1 MTQTAGKARS
11 VDAQMADFKRHV
23 FYIHGFDP
31 RGTPVYE
38 GHFRA
43 GLPAASARWS
53 RDMVVV
59 ESEDDARARGAWTV
73 TSRGVPSGFRVET
86 HYEMLPWTDI
96 VGRYWFPGRQMRLA
110 LESFRFAWTT
120 WRCGILKR
128 FHRPAWA
135 LYVAILMTPA
145 LVVLSLVV
153 GMLAVTAGVGLAL
166 LAASLASAPQ
176 WLAFAAAVVAA
187 GLVVAL
193 LLRGWSRLKAW
204 LNVWWVT
211 RFLGYLRGSADGRFE
226 RSEERAD
233 AFARRMFEVW
243 EKSEVDEILVV
254 GHSLGAIHLV
264 RAGARLL
271 RLMSEG
277 ESRPE
282 NESRREGESGAGG
295 ANKPKIVL
303 LTLGH
308 TVPLYTLLGGD
319 EAFRHDLAE
328 IATSDRLRLLDV
340 TSGSDPGSSC
350 RIPLVEGIDLYGRS
364 SRVISR
370 EPDFHD
376 ILEPET
382 FRRIRMRP
390 LEFHFQYLK
399 PSERGHG
406 FDYFELVTRPR
417 PIETSV
423 ACP

>member
-1 MTQTAGKARS
+1 MTETSETARG
-11 VDAQMADFKRHV
+11 VEAQGANFRRHV

-31 RGTPVYE
+31 RGAPVYH

-43 GLPAASARWS
+43 GLKAASARWS
-53 RDMVVV
+53 RDIAVV
-59 ESEDDARARGAWTV
+59 ESEAEALAAGAWTV
-73 TSRGVPSGFRVET
+73 TSRGAKAGTRVET
-86 HYEMLPWTDI
+86 RYEMLAWTDI
-96 VGRYWFPGRQMRLA
+96 VGRYWFPRKQLRLA
-110 LESFRFAWTT
+110 AESFRFAWTT
-120 WRCGILKR
+120 WRRGILRR
-128 FHRPAWA
+128 FYRPAWA
-135 LYVAILMTPA
+135 LFVAILMTPA
-145 LVVLSLVV
+145 LLVLWGLVTVVAIAA
-153 GMLAVTAGVGLAL
+153 GAALAMALGTAFGAPPW
-166 LAASLASAPQ
+166 AAI
-176 WLAFAAAVVAA
+176 AAALA
-187 GLVVAL
+187 VAL
-193 LLRGWSRLKAW
+193 LVLAGLSMGWNRLKAW

-211 RFLGYLRGSADGRFE
+211 RFLGYLRGCADGRFD

-233 AFARRMFEVW
+233 AFAERMFEVW
-243 EKSEVDEILVV
+243 RAGKVDEILVV
-254 GHSLGAIHLV
+254 GHSLGAIFLV

-271 RLMSEG
+271 RLLPEG
-277 ESRPE
+277 E
-282 NESRREGESGAGG
+282 GG
-295 ANKPKIVL
+295 PTIVL

-319 EAFRHDLAE
+319 AEFRRDLAV
-328 IATSDRLRLLDV
+328 IATTDRLRLLDV

-350 RIPLVEGIDLYGRS
+350 RIPLVEGIDLGERP

-423 ACP
+423 AVP

>member
-1 MTQTAGKARS
+1 MTQTSGKARGVAVQS
-11 VDAQMADFKRHV
+11 SDFKRHV

-31 RGTPVYE
+31 RGTPAYE

-43 GLPAASARWS
+43 GLSAASVRWS
-53 RDMVVV
+53 RDIAVV
-59 ESEDDARARGAWTV
+59 ESHEEALARGAWTV
-73 TSRGVPSGFRVET
+73 TSRGERSGPSVET
-86 HYEMLPWTDI
+86 QYEMLLWTDI

-120 WRCGILKR
+120 WRRGILKR
-128 FHRPAWA
+128 FYRPAWA

-145 LVVLSLVV
+145 LVVLSL
-153 GMLAVTAGVGLAL
+153 LLGLT
-166 LAASLASAPQ
+166 
-176 WLAFAAAVVAA
+176 AVVASLVGTVVA
-187 GLVVAL
+187 AFFSGAPVWLAIAAALVAEGLVVVL

-204 LNVWWVT
+204 LNIWWVT
-211 RFLGYLRGSADGRFE
+211 RFLGYLRGCADGRFE
-226 RSEERAD
+226 RSEERAE
-233 AFARRMFEVW
+233 AFAARIFEVW
-243 EKSEVDEILVV
+243 KKGDVDEILVV

-264 RAGARLL
+264 RAGAQLL
-271 RLMSEG
+271 RVLPEG
-277 ESRPE
+277 K
-282 NESRREGESGAGG
+282 AGP
-295 ANKPKIVL
+295 AIVL

-319 EAFRHDLAE
+319 EAFRRDLAA
-328 IATSDRLRLLDV
+328 IAISNRLRLLDV

-350 RIPLVEGIDLYGRS
+350 RIPLVEGIDLGGKAL
-364 SRVISR
+364 RVISR

-417 PIETSV
+417 LIETSV
-423 ACP
+423 ASP